1 MKVHRGEIVLIDF
14 PYSDQSGRK
23 VRPALVVQS
32 DVLNQYIDDTI
43 LAVITSSSRR
53 RVGSSSQYFI
63 DLSTEEG
70 IQTGLHMNS
79 IVQCENLVTQDQD
92 LILQVIGSL
101 SDSAMQ
107 QIDDCLKSALGIQKT
122 VSNLD

>member
-14 PYSDQSGRK
+14 LYSDRSGRK

-53 RVGSSSQYFI
+53 RVGSSTQYFI
-63 DLSTEEG
+63 DISTEEG

-92 LILQVIGSL
+92 MILQVIGSL
-101 SDSAMQ
+101 SDSVMK
-107 QIDDCLKSALGIQKT
+107 QIDICLKFALGIH
-122 VSNLD
+122 